1 MSPLHH
7 GDKVRPPRT
16 HYRPTPHDKPLC
28 GTTGAR
34 PTCTGEEDFVTC
46 HSCLRAIAARKREG
60 RVDLFGSA
68 K

>member
-7 GDKVRPPRT
+7 GDKVRPPRC
-16 HYRPTPHDKPLC
+16 HYKPAPHAPPIC
-28 GTTGAR
+28 GTTANR
-34 PTCTGEEDFVTC
+34 PVCSGDEDHVTC
-46 HSCLRAIAARKREG
+46 HSCLRSIAARKREG